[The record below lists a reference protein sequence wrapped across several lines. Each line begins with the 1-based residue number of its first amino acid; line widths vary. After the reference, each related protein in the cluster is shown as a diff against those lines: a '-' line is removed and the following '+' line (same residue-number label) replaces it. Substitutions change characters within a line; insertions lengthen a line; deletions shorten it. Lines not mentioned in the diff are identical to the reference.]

1 MPNVKESKQDG
12 KWILEN
18 FRIAWGVWKDKEFYV
33 QIVTRSFFWRKYLA
47 GPTVLRDTM
56 TSYVNICKIK
66 GNFALLYSWRS
77 SSDSSL

>member
-33 QIVTRSFFWRKYLA
+33 QIVTRSFFEEN
-47 GPTVLRDTM
+47 T
-56 TSYVNICKIK
+56 
-66 GNFALLYSWRS
+66 
-77 SSDSSL
+77 